1 MLQVGLIQWM
11 KLCGKFIMIKNV
23 HIRGFKCFDD
33 EKIDFSNLTVLTG
46 PNSSGKSSLI
56 QAILINLN
64 HTNFLDQEVRMYLD
78 SLGDFIDLKNKNLN
92 PDKFIIDIALRDNRI
107 LNYERGASSFKFNNL
122 FGVSGLATEYE
133 NNIYSWYLS
142 ANRQAID
149 ATSQEVN
156 PVEGA
161 YCGINAK
168 YIANYYYFHKEREIV
183 TKLRH
188 PSATANTLE
197 AQVNYWLSYICDTE
211 LLLNVDKLASTL
223 YSAYYKIN
231 NQEYKPR
238 NLGAGVSYLVAI
250 LTKALLIRDDVQEVF
265 IIENPE
271 IHLHPKSQARLAE
284 FFAFVARTGRQIIIE
299 THSEHLINKLCY
311 CVFNKQIEP
320 SQVVIQ
326 YRNQEKFE
334 KIEILSNGKLNN
346 ENNEENF
353 PSGFF
358 DATLDDLFKINLAN
372 E

>member
-1 MLQVGLIQWM
+1 
-11 KLCGKFIMIKNV
+11 MIKNV

-33 EKIDFSNLTVLTG
+33 EKIDFSNLTVITG

-64 HTNFLDQEVRMYLD
+64 HTNFFDPEVRIYLD
-78 SLGDFIDLKNKNLN
+78 SLGDFIDLKNKSLN
-92 PDKFIIDIALRDNRI
+92 PDKFSIDIEIDNNQPIGYYRSLESSSEIKAYGALSKP
-107 LNYERGASSFKFNNL
+107 LTL
-122 FGVSGLATEYE
+122 
-133 NNIYSWYLS
+133 WYLS
-142 ANRQAID
+142 ANRQALD
-149 ATSQEVN
+149 ETSQEVN

-161 YCGINAK
+161 YCGINAQ

-211 LLLNVDKLASTL
+211 LLLNVDKIASTL
-223 YSAYYKIN
+223 YRAYYKIN

-250 LTKALLIRDDVQEVF
+250 LSKALLIRDDVQEVF

-271 IHLHPKSQARLAE
+271 IHLHPKSQSKLAE

-311 CVFNKQIEP
+311 CVFNKQIES

-326 YRNQEKFE
+326 YRNPEKFE
-334 KIEILSNGKLNN
+334 KIEILINGKLNN